1 MKTRDVLIV
10 GDIAV
15 LLYYFWNRGR
25 KKPVLVADMTNKS
38 PLGSGAA
45 PTEVPAVEVT
55 LKQPL
60 TVEDMPNKNAI
71 RGAGQRARIRN
82 PRVVLPVEQ
91 TPIKQPIFMP
101 RNNAIP
107 NAYND
112 NIGLTVE
119 RPTIVHQAGD
129 YQNFVGNTSSI
140 QCACKTDKKRTQRY
154 KTNLPQLP

>member
-10 GDIAV
+10 GGIAV
-15 LLYYFWNRGR
+15 LLYYFWYRGR
-25 KKPVLVADMTNKS
+25 KKPVVVADLTNKN
-38 PLGSGAA
+38 PLGGGAA

-60 TVEDMPNKNAI
+60 TVEDMPNKNAV
-71 RGAGQRARIRN
+71 RGAGRKATVRNARKVS
-82 PRVVLPVEQ
+82 PQAQPPMKE
-91 TPIKQPIFMP
+91 PIFMP

-129 YQNFVGNTSSI
+129 YQNFVGNTTSI

-154 KTNLPQLP
+154 RTNLPQLP